1 MRLRTTYPL
10 LILTTVWLAAC
21 TDAQRLVND
30 ADTIRGDCTEEG
42 LRAADDACVDAFDR
56 GARHLESA
64 MEVFAGALR
73 TLDRLA
79 AERGGVHFD
88 TSFASM
94 PVLDSLLAREARAA
108 RDPRTLRQPGA
119 AGEDF
124 RGERY
129 GYRDAPSYESYYDER
144 LPRNQQAEPYD
155 RAEPYA
161 RAEPYGRGEPHGYRP
176 EPFGRAEPYDNRP
189 EAYGNRPEAYG
200 TDPYRDRN
208 DPRYD
213 RGRVDEYER
222 RAGAPLPRDPARD
235 AGSDRDAAGALTY
248 GALTERRAAA
258 YDELLRRRAGNAD
271 PAPGGYMQPRH
282 RTEPEYL
289 RPYAEPEYR
298 RPRLESDYRRPRLES
313 DYRRPYLEPEYPP
326 VPRTGPD
333 YPRPPQRG
341 YAPAPGAS
349 RYDDECYVLESE
361 LRRSLAARAPMDTRR
376 IAGLM
381 AELEAWCVAPV
392 GGGPRRDDGK
402 HFPRSGYEP

>member
-10 LILTTVWLAAC
+10 LILTTFWLAAC

-108 RDPRTLRQPGA
+108 REPRTLHQPDA
-119 AGEDF
+119 AGDHL

-129 GYRDAPSYESYYDER
+129 GYRDAPPYEPYYDER
-144 LPRNQQAEPYD
+144 LPRDQRATPYD
-155 RAEPYA
+155 RAEPY
-161 RAEPYGRGEPHGYRP
+161 GYRP
-176 EPFGRAEPYDNRP
+176 ERYGDRADPYGNRP
-189 EAYGNRPEAYG
+189 EAYGNRP
-200 TDPYRDRN
+200 DPYGNRA
-208 DPRYD
+208 DPRFD
-213 RGRVDEYER
+213 RGKVDEYER

-235 AGSDRDAAGALTY
+235 AGSDRDAAGTLTY

-258 YDELLRRRAGNAD
+258 YDELLRRRAGSAD
-271 PAPGGYMQPRH
+271 PAPSRYTPPR
-282 RTEPEYL
+282 RAEPEYP
-289 RPYAEPEYR
+289 RPYAET
-298 RPRLESDYRRPRLES
+298 DYLRPRLES
-313 DYRRPYLEPEYPP
+313 DYRRPYLEPEYLPS
-326 VPRTGPD
+326 PRIGGDHLRT
-333 YPRPPQRG
+333 PQRG
-341 YAPAPGAS
+341 YGAS

-361 LRRSLAARAPMDTRR
+361 LRRSLAARAPVDTRR

-381 AELEAWCVAPV
+381 AELEAWCVAPA
-392 GGGPRRDDGK
+392 GGNPRRDGTPY
-402 HFPRSGYEP
+402 PRSGYEP